1 MGLFQT
7 LIFQKSKLGPLKIYY
22 LEYTGDYY
30 KLGPFFQVVF
40 RDTQPYFKFPRYF
53 ALYYD
58 DRSKT
63 LDKKKTRAIIG
74 VILNNGESIQKEQE
88 FEKAHINY
96 RKSELPLAEGIF
108 TRFPYRNVLTY
119 YLCFKKIHRSIND
132 YWRKIHG
139 GEASEDSKIG
149 IMHIYYINR
158 CNSFI
163 EFWIPYGPNAEKYQL
178 STSPKPISKEHD
190 E

>member
-7 LIFQKSKLGPLKIYY
+7 LRFQKSKLGPLKIYY

-40 RDTQPYFKFPRYF
+40 RDTQPYFKFSRYF
-53 ALYYD
+53 AIYYD
-58 DRSKT
+58 DRSKA

-74 VILNNGESIQKEQE
+74 VILNNGESMQKEQE

-96 RKSELPLAEGIF
+96 KKSELPLVDGTF

-119 YLCFKKIHRSIND
+119 YLCFKKIHRAINN
-132 YWRKIHG
+132 YWKKFHG
-139 GEASEDSKIG
+139 GNSRVG
-149 IMHIYYINR
+149 TMHIYYINR

-163 EFWIPYGPNAEKYQL
+163 EFWIPYGVNAEKYQL
-178 STSPKPISKEHD
+178 STNPRPVSISKEHD